1 MLKYYIQKI
10 LWSLNYDLSRLNYN
24 SLEINEF
31 YSLLKPIK
39 LDDYELKRFGNQSG
53 DGGYILPND
62 FKNIK
67 YLFSLGVGSQFG
79 FEKDMHD
86 RNIDCFLADW
96 TVENNNFE
104 QLGLNFDKKFIKAYN
119 SKNSLRFEDWKNKCL
134 TPDKNGEFILQI
146 DIEGDE
152 YQVLLTIDNETFHR
166 TKYLVIEYHFLTRIF
181 DLKISNLIISALK
194 RVSENFYPIHLN
206 INNTSSIL
214 RNSNLNIPHCL
225 EVSYI
230 NKKYVKNIEFLR
242 KKNHHLN
249 KSNIENN
256 NLLEVP
262 DEFFS

>member
-10 LWSLNYDLSRLNYN
+10 LWSFNYDLSRLNYN
-24 SLEINEF
+24 SLEINDF

-39 LDDYELKRFGNQSG
+39 LEDYELKRFGNQSG

-67 YLFSLGVGSQFG
+67 YLFSLGVGNQFG
-79 FEKDMHD
+79 FEKDMND

-96 TVENNNFE
+96 SVENNNFE
-104 QLGLNFDKKFIKAYN
+104 KLGLNFDKKFIKAYN

-134 TPDKNGEFILQI
+134 APDKDGEFILQI

-152 YQVLLTIDNETFHR
+152 YQVLLTIDNETFYR

-230 NKKYVKNIEFLR
+230 NKKYVKKFEFLR

-249 KSNIENN
+249 KSNIKNN